1 MSTRSSIP
9 SPASASSFEESP
21 AGLEPAGFDPTGCSP
36 LGLGGSRKMPSS
48 LSDLDGLGPGFAIQM
63 KKVGIR
69 TTEKLLETAKSLKGR
84 QMLAEKTDITQ
95 DQLLRIA
102 NMIDRMRIK
111 GVGQDYAALLE
122 AAGVSTIK
130 ELRNRNPAR
139 LAEAMA
145 KANSERKLVRVLP
158 SEQTVGRW
166 IHHAKNL
173 PVKISY

>member
-1 MSTRSSIP
+1 
-9 SPASASSFEESP
+9 
-21 AGLEPAGFDPTGCSP
+21 
-36 LGLGGSRKMPSS
+36 MPSS
-48 LSDLDGLGPGFAIQM
+48 ISDLDGLGSGFAIQM

-95 DQLLRIA
+95 DQLLRVA

-111 GVGQDYAALLE
+111 GVGQDYAELLE
-122 AAGVSTIK
+122 AAGVKTIK
-130 ELRNRNPAR
+130 ELRYRNPAR

-145 KANSERKLVRVLP
+145 QANVDRKLVRVLP

-166 IHHAKNL
+166 IDHAKKL

>member
-1 MSTRSSIP
+1 
-9 SPASASSFEESP
+9 
-21 AGLEPAGFDPTGCSP
+21 
-36 LGLGGSRKMPSS
+36 MPSS

-84 QMLAEKTDITQ
+84 QMLAEKTDIAQ
-95 DQLLRIA
+95 DQLLRVA

-130 ELRNRNPAR
+130 ELRYRNPGR

-166 IHHAKNL
+166 IDHAKKL

>member
-1 MSTRSSIP
+1 
-9 SPASASSFEESP
+9 
-21 AGLEPAGFDPTGCSP
+21 
-36 LGLGGSRKMPSS
+36 MPSS
-48 LSDLDGLGPGFAIQM
+48 ISDLEGLGPGFAIQM

-95 DQLLRIA
+95 DLLLRVA

-111 GVGQDYAALLE
+111 GVGQDYAELLE
-122 AAGVSTIK
+122 AAGVKTIK
-130 ELRNRNPAR
+130 ELRYRNPAR

-145 KANSERKLVRVLP
+145 QANLERKLVRVLP
-158 SEQTVGRW
+158 SEHTVGRW
-166 IHHAKNL
+166 IDDAKKL